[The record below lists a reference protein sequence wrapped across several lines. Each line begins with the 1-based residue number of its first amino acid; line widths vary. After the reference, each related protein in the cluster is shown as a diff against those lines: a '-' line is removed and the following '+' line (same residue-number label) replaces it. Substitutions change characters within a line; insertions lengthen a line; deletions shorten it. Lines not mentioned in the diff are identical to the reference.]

1 MAVATVS
8 VAATSTGATALGMSW
23 RTMSRPAPAPA
34 ARAASTN
41 SCSLS
46 ESTWP
51 RTMRATDIHEL
62 RPMMR
67 VIVHI
72 VGFRKAASARSR
84 KMVGMD
90 RSTSTSRM
98 MTASRAPP

>member
-1 MAVATVS
+1 MATVS
-8 VAATSTGATALGMSW
+8 VAATSTGATAFGMSW

-46 ESTWP
+46 DSTWP

-62 RPMMR
+62 RPMMS
-67 VIVHI
+67 VIVHMS
-72 VGFRKAASARSR
+72 GFRNAASARSR
-84 KMVGMD
+84 KIVGID
-90 RSTSTSRM
+90 SRTSTSRM
-98 MTASRAPP
+98 IAASRAPP